1 MHFRQPLQ
9 GDPTL
14 FGERHRLPLSLP
26 RPEVIAQFVVR
37 TAEAGRPSDG
47 AEAPHRVGALLDA
60 PVILFQ
66 TVV

>member
-47 AEAPHRVGALLDA
+47 AEAPHR
-60 PVILFQ
+60 
-66 TVV
+66 